1 MTKAAADTTSPR
13 PQGARPEPEGAAKRL
28 LFITGTRADYGKLE
42 PLAAAARDAG
52 FEITFF
58 VTGMHLMR
66 RYGNTAH
73 EVHKFQGATIHEF
86 INQADGDPHDL
97 ILAKTIMGFSDWI
110 KEFPPDL
117 VVVHGDR
124 VEAIATALV
133 CATNYIPCA
142 HIEGGEVSGTI
153 DELYRHCVSKL
164 CRYHFVSSEKARL
177 RVLKLGEAEAD
188 VFPIGSPELDIHK
201 APSGVTLQAVKD
213 YYDIPYADFGIVVFH
228 PVTSERDTIG
238 RQAGALFRELQD
250 SGRSFVVISPNNDPG
265 SDQIFKVIEGLPAGR
280 FRHIPSLRFAYFS
293 ELMRHASAVI
303 GNSSM
308 GVREAPFLGIP
319 SLNIGTRQ
327 MNRAEAPSVVHC
339 QGTDCD
345 GIRAFLR
352 DHWGRRQPPD
362 QSFGS
367 GNAARR
373 FVEILQQPAFWV
385 RPLQKEF
392 HDN

>member
-1 MTKAAADTTSPR
+1 MTAETPKS
-13 PQGARPEPEGAAKRL
+13 L

-42 PLAAAARDAG
+42 PLAAAARDAR
-52 FEITFF
+52 FEVTFF

-73 EVHKFQGATIHEF
+73 EVHKFHGAQIHEF

-97 ILAKTIMGFSDWI
+97 ILAKTIMGFSDWV

-117 VVVHGDR
+117 VIVHGDR

-164 CRYHFVSSEKARL
+164 ARYHFVSSEKARQ

-188 VFPIGSPELDIHK
+188 VFAIGSPELDIHK
-201 APSGVTLQAVKD
+201 APSGVTLAEVKA
-213 YYDIPYADFGIVVFH
+213 YYDIPFADFGIVVFH

-238 RQAGALFRELQD
+238 AQAEALFAELSA

-265 SDQIFKVIEGLPAGR
+265 SDQIFRVIDTLPKAR

-293 ELMRHASAVI
+293 ELMRHAAAII

-327 MNRAEAPSVVHC
+327 QNRSEAPSVAHARA
-339 QGTDCD
+339 TDRD
-345 GIRAFLR
+345 AIRAFLAT
-352 DHWGRRQPPD
+352 HWGRRQPPD

-367 GNAARR
+367 GNAAAR
-373 FVEILQQPAFWV
+373 FAEILSDPAFWV

>member
-1 MTKAAADTTSPR
+1 MGPR
-13 PQGARPEPEGAAKRL
+13 KL

-52 FEITFF
+52 FSVTFF

-66 RYGNTAH
+66 RYGTTAH
-73 EVHKFQGATIHEF
+73 EVHRFKGAEIHEF

-97 ILAKTIMGFSDWI
+97 ILAKTILGFSDWI

-117 VVVHGDR
+117 VIVHGDR
-124 VEAIATALV
+124 VEAIATSLV

-164 CRYHFVSSEKARL
+164 CRYHFVSSDRARQ

-188 VFPIGSPELDIHK
+188 VFAIGSPELDIHK

-213 YYDIPYADFGIVVFH
+213 YYAIPLDDYGIVVFH
-228 PVTSERDTIG
+228 PVTSERDSIG
-238 RQAGALFRELQD
+238 QQAEALFGELSA
-250 SGRSFVVISPNNDPG
+250 SGRNFVVISPNNDPG
-265 SDQIFKVIEGLPAGR
+265 SDQIFKVINALPTGR

-293 ELMRHASAVI
+293 ELMRNASAII

-327 MNRAEAPSVVHC
+327 NNRSDAPSVEHC
-339 QGTDCD
+339 RGLDRD
-345 GIRAFLR
+345 SIRAFLHDR
-352 DHWGRRQPPD
+352 WGQRQALD
-362 QSFGS
+362 TAFGQ
-367 GNAARR
+367 GNAAAR
-373 FVEILQQPAFWV
+373 FVEILQIPDFWV

>member
-1 MTKAAADTTSPR
+1 MSSHLDTQKS
-13 PQGARPEPEGAAKRL
+13 L

-42 PLAAAARDAG
+42 PLAIAARDAG
-52 FEITFF
+52 FAITFF

-66 RYGNTAH
+66 RYGTTAN
-73 EVHKFQGATIHEF
+73 EVHRFQGASIHEF

-97 ILAKTIMGFSDWI
+97 ILAKTIMGFSDWV
-110 KEFPPDL
+110 KEYPPDL
-117 VVVHGDR
+117 VIVHGDR

-142 HIEGGEVSGTI
+142 HVEGGEVSGTI

-164 CRYHFVSSEKARL
+164 CRYHFVSSDKARQ
-177 RVLKLGEAEAD
+177 RVLKLGEAGAD

-201 APSGVTLQAVKD
+201 APSGVSLQDVKA
-213 YYDIPYADFGIVVFH
+213 YYDIPYDDYGIVVFH
-228 PVTSERDTIG
+228 PVTSERDTIHL
-238 RQAGALFRELQD
+238 QASALFAELEG
-250 SGRSFVVISPNNDPG
+250 SGRNFVVVSPNNDPG
-265 SDQIFKVIEGLPAGR
+265 SDQIFKVIETVPAAR

-293 ELMRHASAVI
+293 ELLRNASAVI

-327 MNRAEAPSVVHC
+327 LNRSEAPSVVHC
-339 QGTDCD
+339 QGTDRPE
-345 GIRAFLR
+345 IAAFLR
-352 DHWGRRQPPD
+352 DHWGKRGRPD
-362 QSFGS
+362 KSFGS
-367 GNAARR
+367 GNAAQR
-373 FVEILQQPAFWV
+373 FVEILKRPDFWV